1 MRPLIPSIRNLY
13 ISTYKSIVKKWRHMK
28 KKSSSAPQEEAI
40 VDQFRDNDVI
50 FEEVGEDTEKK
61 TMHGLH
67 SLRCISLQRMRRHDP
82 SSPRGLKSV
91 DCIFNVS
98 SPRFSKSSS
107 RKSRTPS
114 PSLKKT
120 KSRKSW
126 PDSAVPSPATPT
138 TPGCSKSSS
147 RKSRTP
153 SPSLKKTKSR
163 KSWPDSAVPS
173 PATPTTPG
181 CTTKSADCT
190 PAHPFLSKSESRK
203 SPAPIMFSNSSGML
217 KPPAIEKQLECTL
230 EELCFGCQKKMKVTR
245 AIVKDTGQLA
255 QEDELVT
262 IQVEPGWKKGTKIT
276 FEGLGNERRG
286 AYPADIIFVISE
298 KRHPLFRR
306 EGDDLELALEIPLV
320 EALTG
325 CIISIPLLGGD
336 QMKLTI
342 DDIIYPGYEKIIS
355 GQGMAVSKDEGKRG
369 NLKVTFLVDFP
380 TALTHEQRLDVQ
392 TILEDYD

>member
-1 MRPLIPSIRNLY
+1 MRPITPSIRNLY
-13 ISTYKSIVKKWRHMK
+13 RSAYRSIVKKWRHEK
-28 KKSSSAPQEEAI
+28 KKSSSPPEEEAK

-50 FEEVGEDTEKK
+50 FEEVDEDTRQVQKK
-61 TMHGLH
+61 TMHGFH
-67 SLRCISLQRMRRHDP
+67 SFRCISLQRLRRHGP

-91 DCIFNVS
+91 DSIFNVS

-126 PDSAVPSPATPT
+126 PDSVA
-138 TPGCSKSSS
+138 
-147 RKSRTP
+147 
-153 SPSLKKTKSR
+153 PSL
-163 KSWPDSAVPS
+163 
-173 PATPTTPG
+173 ATPTTPG

-217 KPPAIEKQLECTL
+217 KPPAIEKQLDCTL
-230 EELCFGCQKKMKVTR
+230 EELCFGCEKKMKVTR

-276 FEGLGNERRG
+276 FQGLGNERLG
-286 AYPADIIFVISE
+286 AYPADIIFLISE

-336 QMKLTI
+336 KMKLTI

-355 GQGMAVSKDEGKRG
+355 GQGMADSKDEGKRG
-369 NLKVTFLVDFP
+369 NLKVTFLVEFP
-380 TALTHEQRLDVQ
+380 TALTDGQRSDVL
-392 TILEDYD
+392 TILEDSD